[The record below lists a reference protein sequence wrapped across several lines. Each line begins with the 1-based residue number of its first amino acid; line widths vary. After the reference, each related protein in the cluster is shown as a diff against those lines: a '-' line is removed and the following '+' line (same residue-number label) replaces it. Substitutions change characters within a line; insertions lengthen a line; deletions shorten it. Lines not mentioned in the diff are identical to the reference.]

1 MKAANFRGTG
11 DNVVISKTIRK
22 YGTHKDAIE
31 KYGTADNFM
40 KHLKKKR
47 WY

>member
-22 YGTHKDAIE
+22 N
-31 KYGTADNFM
+31 GTADNFM